1 MIVLRS
7 NHDSP
12 SRFFLKSFCALLKPT
27 PILTPRVLIHGG
39 AGSRQPTRR
48 QSIFLKEALIEGYEC
63 LNTGQSPLDAVEHM
77 ICYLEES
84 GLFNAGRG
92 SLRQL
97 DGIQRMDASIMEGHT
112 LSAGAVAGLEGYLH
126 PICAARRIMTDT
138 DHVLMVGAH
147 ANRLARHFGLA
158 RLVHPKS
165 STSLRNKRS
174 SRTPI
179 NPKSQVL
186 YRQLGLYDTVGAVA
200 MDRAGH
206 LAAGASTGG
215 VAVMLPGRVGDTPL
229 IGAGV
234 YADDTAGAISMTG
247 LGESIIR
254 AGIAKHLA
262 ILLGLGWTPIRA
274 ANHVLKAL
282 VSRIQGEA
290 GCLILNRT
298 GRFAILHTTPWMSAG
313 YWNGRGKPVV
323 ESRFP

>member
-1 MIVLRS
+1 M
-7 NHDSP
+7 
-12 SRFFLKSFCALLKPT
+12 C
-27 PILTPRVLIHGG
+27 LT
-39 AGSRQPTRR
+39 
-48 QSIFLKEALIEGYEC
+48 EALIGGYEC
-63 LNTGQSPLDAVEHM
+63 LKTGHSPLDAVESM
-77 ICYLEES
+77 IGYLEES

-97 DGIQRMDASIMEGHT
+97 DGIQRMDASIMEGQT

-126 PICAARRIMTDT
+126 PICAARQIMTDT
-138 DHVLMVGAH
+138 DHVLMVGHH
-147 ANRLARHFGLA
+147 ANRLARHFCLA
-158 RLVHPKS
+158 RLVHRKS
-165 STSLRNKRS
+165 STLLRNKRN

-179 NPKSQVL
+179 NPKSQAL

-234 YADDTAGAISMTG
+234 YADNTAGAIAMTG

-254 AGIAKHLA
+254 AGMAKHMA
-262 ILLGLGWTPIRA
+262 VLLGLGWTPVRA
-274 ANHVLKAL
+274 ANYALKAL

-290 GCLILNRT
+290 GCLILDRT
-298 GRFAILHTTPWMSAG
+298 GRFAIRHTTPWMSAG
-313 YWNGRGKPVV
+313 YWNGRGKPIVK
-323 ESRFP
+323 SRFP

>member
-1 MIVLRS
+1 M
-7 NHDSP
+7 
-12 SRFFLKSFCALLKPT
+12 K
-27 PILTPRVLIHGG
+27 
-39 AGSRQPTRR
+39 
-48 QSIFLKEALIEGYEC
+48 GYEC
-63 LNTGQSPLDAVEHM
+63 LKTGHSPLDAVESM
-77 ICYLEES
+77 IRYLEES

-97 DGIQRMDASIMEGHT
+97 DGIQRMDASIMEGQT

-138 DHVLMVGAH
+138 DHVLIVGPH

-158 RLVHPKS
+158 RLAHRNG
-165 STSLRNKRS
+165 STHLRNRRS
-174 SRTPI
+174 SSNTL
-179 NPKSQVL
+179 NPKSQAL
-186 YRQLGLYDTVGAVA
+186 YRKIGLFDTVGAVA

-254 AGIAKHLA
+254 AGMAKHLA
-262 ILLGLGWTPIRA
+262 ILLGLGWTPGKA
-274 ANHVLKAL
+274 ANYTLKAL
-282 VSRIQGEA
+282 VRRIQGEA
-290 GCLILNRT
+290 GCLILDPT
-298 GRFAILHTTPWMSAG
+298 GRFAIRHTTPWMSAG

-323 ESRFP
+323 KNRFP

>member
-1 MIVLRS
+1 MIDLRR

-12 SRFFLKSFCALLKPT
+12 PRSFFLKKSLCPLPKPT

-39 AGSRQPTRR
+39 TGSRQSTRS
-48 QSIFLKEALIEGYEC
+48 QSICLKEALIGGYEW

-77 ICYLEES
+77 IRYLEES

-97 DGIQRMDASIMEGHT
+97 DGFQRMDASIMEGQS

-126 PICAARRIMTDT
+126 PICAARRIMIDT
-138 DHVLMVGAH
+138 DHVLIVGTH

-158 RLVHPKS
+158 RLVHRKS
-165 STSLRNKRS
+165 STPLRNKRY
-174 SRTPI
+174 SRTPF

-200 MDRAGH
+200 MDCAGH
-206 LAAGASTGG
+206 LAAGASAGG

-247 LGESIIR
+247 LENPSYVPAWPNI
-254 AGIAKHLA
+254 
-262 ILLGLGWTPIRA
+262 GL
-274 ANHVLKAL
+274 
-282 VSRIQGEA
+282 S
-290 GCLILNRT
+290 CSS
-298 GRFAILHTTPWMSAG
+298 SAG
-313 YWNGRGKPVV
+313 RP
-323 ESRFP
+323 

>member
-1 MIVLRS
+1 
-7 NHDSP
+7 
-12 SRFFLKSFCALLKPT
+12 
-27 PILTPRVLIHGG
+27 
-39 AGSRQPTRR
+39 
-48 QSIFLKEALIEGYEC
+48 
-63 LNTGQSPLDAVEHM
+63 M
-77 ICYLEES
+77 ICYLEKS

-97 DGIQRMDASIMEGHT
+97 DGFQRMDASIMEGQS

-126 PICAARRIMTDT
+126 PICAARRIMADT
-138 DHVLMVGAH
+138 DHVLIVGRH

-158 RLVHPKS
+158 RLVHRKS
-165 STSLRNKRS
+165 STPLMNKRN
-174 SRTPI
+174 SRNTL
-179 NPKSQVL
+179 NPKSQAL

-254 AGIAKHLA
+254 AGMAKHMA
-262 ILLGLGWTPIRA
+262 ILLGLGWTPLKA
-274 ANHVLKAL
+274 ANYALKAL

-290 GCLILNRT
+290 GCLILDRT
-298 GRFAILHTTPWMSAG
+298 GRFAIRHTTPWMSAG
-313 YWNGRGKPVV
+313 YWNGCGKPVV
-323 ESRFP
+323 KSRFP

>member
-1 MIVLRS
+1 MCLTE
-7 NHDSP
+7 
-12 SRFFLKSFCALLKPT
+12 ALL
-27 PILTPRVLIHGG
+27 G
-39 AGSRQPTRR
+39 
-48 QSIFLKEALIEGYEC
+48 GYEC
-63 LNTGQSPLDAVEHM
+63 LKTGHSPLDAVESM

-92 SLRQL
+92 SLQQL
-97 DGIQRMDASIMEGHT
+97 DGIQRMDASIMEGQT
-112 LSAGAVAGLEGYLH
+112 LSGGAVAGLEGYLH

-138 DHVLMVGAH
+138 DHVLMVGPH
-147 ANRLARHFGLA
+147 ANRLAHFGLA
-158 RLVHPKS
+158 RLVHRKS
-165 STSLRNKRS
+165 STPLRNKRS
-174 SRTPI
+174 SRNPI
-179 NPKSQVL
+179 NPKSQAL

-254 AGIAKHLA
+254 AGMAKHMA
-262 ILLGLGWTPIRA
+262 ILLGLGWTPVKA
-274 ANHVLKAL
+274 ANYALKAL

-290 GCLILNRT
+290 GCLILDRT
-298 GRFAILHTTPWMSAG
+298 GRFAIRHTTPWMSAG

-323 ESRFP
+323 KNRFP

>member
-1 MIVLRS
+1 M
-7 NHDSP
+7 P
-12 SRFFLKSFCALLKPT
+12 KPT

-39 AGSRQPTRR
+39 AGSRQPTRS
-48 QSIFLKEALIEGYEC
+48 QSICLKEALIGGYEW
-63 LNTGQSPLDAVEHM
+63 LNTGQPPLDAVEHM
-77 ICYLEES
+77 IRYLEES

-97 DGIQRMDASIMEGHT
+97 DGFQRMDASIMEGQS

-138 DHVLMVGAH
+138 DHVLIVGTH

-158 RLVHPKS
+158 RLVHRKI
-165 STSLRNKRS
+165 STPLRNKRN
-174 SRTPI
+174 SRTPF

-254 AGIAKHLA
+254 TGMAKHMA
-262 ILLGLGWTPIRA
+262 ILLELGWTPLRA
-274 ANHVLKAL
+274 ANYALKAL

-290 GCLILNRT
+290 GCLILDRT
-298 GRFAILHTTPWMSAG
+298 GRFAIRHTTPWMSAG

-323 ESRFP
+323 KSRFP

>member
-1 MIVLRS
+1 MIR
-7 NHDSP
+7 
-12 SRFFLKSFCALLKPT
+12 
-27 PILTPRVLIHGG
+27 
-39 AGSRQPTRR
+39 
-48 QSIFLKEALIEGYEC
+48 
-63 LNTGQSPLDAVEHM
+63 
-77 ICYLEES
+77 YLEES

-97 DGIQRMDASIMEGHT
+97 DGIQRMDASIMEGES

-138 DHVLMVGAH
+138 DHVLIVGPH
-147 ANRLARHFGLA
+147 ANQLARHFGLA
-158 RLVHPKS
+158 RLVHQKGFTPLKTKRRS
-165 STSLRNKRS
+165 RN
-174 SRTPI
+174 TI
-179 NPKSQVL
+179 NPKSQTL

-254 AGIAKHLA
+254 AGMAKHMA

-274 ANHVLKAL
+274 ANYALKAL

-290 GCLILNRT
+290 GCLILDRT
-298 GRFAILHTTPWMSAG
+298 GKFAIRHTTPWMSAG

-323 ESRFP
+323 KSRFP

>member
-1 MIVLRS
+1 M
-7 NHDSP
+7 
-12 SRFFLKSFCALLKPT
+12 
-27 PILTPRVLIHGG
+27 
-39 AGSRQPTRR
+39 
-48 QSIFLKEALIEGYEC
+48 
-63 LNTGQSPLDAVEHM
+63 DAVESM
-77 ICYLEES
+77 IRYLEES

-97 DGIQRMDASIMEGHT
+97 DGKQRMDASIMEGQT

-138 DHVLMVGAH
+138 DHVLIVGPH
-147 ANRLARHFGLA
+147 ANRMARHFGLA
-158 RLVHPKS
+158 RLGNRKDS
-165 STSLRNKRS
+165 IQLKNKRGS
-174 SRTPI
+174 IKTI
-179 NPKSQVL
+179 NPKSQAL
-186 YRQLGLYDTVGAVA
+186 YRKMGLYDTVGAVA

-254 AGIAKHLA
+254 VGMAKHLA
-262 ILLGLGWTPIRA
+262 ILLELGWTPGRA
-274 ANHVLKAL
+274 ANYTLKAL
-282 VSRIQGEA
+282 VRRIQGEA
-290 GCLILNRT
+290 GCLILDRT
-298 GRFAILHTTPWMSAG
+298 GRFAIRHTTPWMSAG

-323 ESRFP
+323 KNRFP

>member
-1 MIVLRS
+1 
-7 NHDSP
+7 
-12 SRFFLKSFCALLKPT
+12 
-27 PILTPRVLIHGG
+27 
-39 AGSRQPTRR
+39 GSRQPTRS
-48 QSIFLKEALIEGYEC
+48 QSICLTEALIGGYEC
-63 LNTGQSPLDAVEHM
+63 LKTGHSPLDAVESM
-77 ICYLEES
+77 ISYLEES

-97 DGIQRMDASIMEGHT
+97 DGIQRMDASVMEGQT

-138 DHVLMVGAH
+138 DHVLMVGPH

-158 RLVHPKS
+158 RLVHRKR
-165 STSLRNKRS
+165 STLPRKKRS
-174 SRTPI
+174 SRNPI
-179 NPKSQVL
+179 NPKSEAL

-254 AGIAKHLA
+254 AGMAKHMA
-262 ILLGLGWTPIRA
+262 ILLGLGWTPVRA
-274 ANHVLKAL
+274 ANYALKAM

-290 GCLILNRT
+290 GCLILDRT
-298 GRFAILHTTPWMSAG
+298 GRFAIRHTTPWMSAG

-323 ESRFP
+323 KNRFP